1 MKRAAN
7 TPLAPPGRTFKSNLS
22 YVELLSAFE
31 ARRRAADDL
40 LLRKMLHL
48 RDPMNPG

>member
-1 MKRAAN
+1 MTRIAN
-7 TPLAPPGRTFKSNLS
+7 APLAPPPRPFEPRFS